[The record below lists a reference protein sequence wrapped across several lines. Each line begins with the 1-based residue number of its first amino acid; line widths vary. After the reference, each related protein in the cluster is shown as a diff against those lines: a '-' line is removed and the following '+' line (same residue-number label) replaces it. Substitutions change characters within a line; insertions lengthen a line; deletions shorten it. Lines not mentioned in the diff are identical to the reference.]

1 MKNTIGILIIT
12 LILTFSCSAQNDW
25 KLIEKTISELKSESP
40 NHEGAILNSYSIKDL
55 DKDGIYEIIESN
67 NRIES
72 TAIGFLNIEL
82 SAAFD
87 FDKIYVLNDK
97 QYVESKSDI
106 GFFLQ
111 NKISQYELWKR
122 LILNPENL
130 NSDSKIL
137 VNENRESFLK
147 EINWILKN
155 INEKSRK

>member
-1 MKNTIGILIIT
+1 MKKKIII
-12 LILTFSCSAQNDW
+12 LILTINFSWNCSSQNDFQ
-25 KLIEKTISELKSESP
+25 LIEKTITELKSKSP
-40 NHEGAILNSYSIKDL
+40 NHEGAILNSYSIRDL

-72 TAIGFLNIEL
+72 NAIGFLNIEL
-82 SAAFD
+82 STAFD
-87 FDKIYVLNDK
+87 FDKIYVLNEK

-130 NSDSKIL
+130 NSDSKML
-137 VNENRESFLK
+137 VEENQKSFLN

-155 INEKSRK
+155 IIEKSRK